1 MEQEQAPYEHWIGL
15 PLSEWKH
22 EISLFHRQLLQD
34 FLAVAR
40 RSNVSM
46 ESIKEGG
53 VNMTSDDWDMRS
65 ENEHSVRPLQR
76 AYFALWRVA
85 QMIQEGPEVHPRAFL
100 EALRAA
106 HDEIRSAEG
115 RIADEYQGEAVNLQ
129 RAMMAEK
136 ATKRHAGHARAQK
149 LAEQYWWEQKGRYKS
164 MNHAGR
170 AVAAWL
176 RSELKREDDQSAQV
190 ADKKPMRPPTDRT
203 VTDWLR
209 ACAKSRCGSGDY
221 YRKAAKI

>member
-15 PLSEWKH
+15 PWSEWED
-22 EISLFHRQLLQD
+22 EINLFHRQLLQD

-53 VNMTSDDWDMRS
+53 VNMTSEDWSMRP

-85 QMIQEGPEVHPRAFL
+85 QMIQVGPEVHPRALL

-115 RIADEYQGEAVNLQ
+115 RIADEYQGEALNLQ

-136 ATKRHAGHARAQK
+136 ATKRHAEHSQARQ
-149 LAEQYWWEQKGRYKS
+149 LVEEYWWQQKDALGFKTMGQAGDRLAQWLQKEHGLTVGDKTVSRWLSEFAASKGFPRYYQGRGK
-164 MNHAGR
+164 
-170 AVAAWL
+170 
-176 RSELKREDDQSAQV
+176 QV
-190 ADKKPMRPPTDRT
+190 K
-203 VTDWLR
+203 
-209 ACAKSRCGSGDY
+209 
-221 YRKAAKI
+221 